1 MLLTFIMTVIDDQM
15 TDLNPG
21 IALLMRFYSQTATK
35 TMLRLH
41 IDILMILKRS
51 EYSVPAVKIGYSR
64 IPVGPLNHKSMI

>member
-41 IDILMILKRS
+41 IEIRTGPILKRS
-51 EYSVPAVKIGYSR
+51 EYSVSAVKIGYSR
-64 IPVGPLNHKSMI
+64 IPVGPLNRE

>member
-1 MLLTFIMTVIDDQM
+1 MTVIDDQM

-51 EYSVPAVKIGYSR
+51 EYSVSAVKIGYSR